1 MPRKKTQSPQE
12 AEAALEY
19 LRRLKADKN
28 LFFEHCLK
36 LKNFGSGELVPFK
49 LNEVQVILHHMCER
63 MLEEE
68 EHVRIIVLKARR
80 FGISSYVQGRFFH
93 NVVMNFNKLCQ
104 IATHSKGAT
113 DSMFAM
119 TKIFEENYPEQI
131 KPSKRYSG
139 KRELVFGAET
149 GGLNSEYSLCT
160 VGGKEV
166 RGSQIDF
173 LHCSEVASWGEHGD
187 DYFLGLLNCVIA
199 GYGTEVIV
207 ESTASGVG
215 GLFYDLWVDAVEG
228 SSGFKDAFF
237 PWFIYSYYQKAF
249 KSEQEKLRF
258 ENSLGT
264 EKRYGGE
271 EEKKLLG
278 HQVSYDIG
286 TSTPLEF
293 EVSLEN
299 LQWRRTYID
308 TQCQGDL
315 LKFHQEYPS
324 HWREA
329 FVSTGRSVFNL
340 ESLNELVLMSE
351 SRYREKPPRCFS
363 IPVKIYKDDN
373 IGMKYILETD
383 ENHTELEVH
392 RQPDPARQYRI
403 GADVAEGIEIGR
415 DSDYSVAVVLDAET
429 YEECAMLRTR
439 IDPDLF
445 AWQLKTL
452 GRYYEDAM
460 ILCERNNHGL
470 VTLKYLVD
478 IHGYPNVYSEKILDE
493 RSQRSA
499 KKIGFH
505 TTVKSKPLIIDFLK
519 ELIRER
525 EIKLYSTILI
535 DELQTFVNVSSGK
548 MQAQHGCHD
557 DCVMALAIAAFGCKM
572 YPYMTPTPRSYS
584 FGHPA
589 INLFHPARI

>member
-1 MPRKKTQSPQE
+1 MSEEGFDGVARRSIKQREQ
-12 AEAALEY
+12 LEGY
-19 LRRLKADKN
+19 LRDAKKESAESTGSGSGTRVSEKTEEDKN

-49 LNEVQVILHHMCER
+49 LNEVQLILHHMCER

-228 SSGFKDAFF
+228 FRVQGCVLSVVYLFLL
-237 PWFIYSYYQKAF
+237 
-249 KSEQEKLRF
+249 SE
-258 ENSLGT
+258 G
-264 EKRYGGE
+264 
-271 EEKKLLG
+271 
-278 HQVSYDIG
+278 V
-286 TSTPLEF
+286 
-293 EVSLEN
+293 
-299 LQWRRTYID
+299 
-308 TQCQGDL
+308 
-315 LKFHQEYPS
+315 
-324 HWREA
+324 
-329 FVSTGRSVFNL
+329 
-340 ESLNELVLMSE
+340 
-351 SRYREKPPRCFS
+351 
-363 IPVKIYKDDN
+363 
-373 IGMKYILETD
+373 
-383 ENHTELEVH
+383 
-392 RQPDPARQYRI
+392 
-403 GADVAEGIEIGR
+403 
-415 DSDYSVAVVLDAET
+415 
-429 YEECAMLRTR
+429 
-439 IDPDLF
+439 
-445 AWQLKTL
+445 
-452 GRYYEDAM
+452 
-460 ILCERNNHGL
+460 
-470 VTLKYLVD
+470 
-478 IHGYPNVYSEKILDE
+478 
-493 RSQRSA
+493 
-499 KKIGFH
+499 
-505 TTVKSKPLIIDFLK
+505 
-519 ELIRER
+519 
-525 EIKLYSTILI
+525 
-535 DELQTFVNVSSGK
+535 
-548 MQAQHGCHD
+548 
-557 DCVMALAIAAFGCKM
+557 
-572 YPYMTPTPRSYS
+572 
-584 FGHPA
+584 
-589 INLFHPARI
+589 